1 LLYHYQYIN
10 IYISLYIILS
20 FNKIL
25 KDIQNKVI
33 VNMTRK
39 DNKDLPT
46 VEVDITPHDEGNVKC
61 SSSGIIVFV
70 LGLVSG
76 TFSAL
81 LCKMAYDSKSI
92 GLDNREKLFAKPI
105 MMLLLMF
112 AAVLLLLLYY

>member
-1 LLYHYQYIN
+1 
-10 IYISLYIILS
+10 
-20 FNKIL
+20 
-25 KDIQNKVI
+25 
-33 VNMTRK
+33 MTRK
-39 DNKDLPT
+39 EDLPT

-92 GLDNREKLFAKPI
+92 GLDNQEKLFAKPI

-112 AAVLLLLLYY
+112 AAVLLLLLLYYYHYHYNYNYY

>member
-1 LLYHYQYIN
+1 
-10 IYISLYIILS
+10 
-20 FNKIL
+20 
-25 KDIQNKVI
+25 
-33 VNMTRK
+33 MTRK
-39 DNKDLPT
+39 EDLPT

-92 GLDNREKLFAKPI
+92 GLDNQEKLFAKPI

-112 AAVLLLLLYY
+112 AAVLLFTSITSPLLIITIIITIRWHQQVYYI